1 MPASKTPAERASVGL
16 PVGPVTLQDV
26 ADTAGV
32 SRATASRVLNGSSRV
47 VGPELADRV
56 VRAAKSLRYVSN
68 APAQALARATS
79 TVVGLIVHA
88 VDDPYFSAIA
98 AGAMR
103 VATEHDLLTMM
114 ASTFRDPDREIDY
127 VSRLRAHRAR
137 GLLLVGSGFTDPSIA
152 DRLYEEISAFAAGG
166 GRVACIG
173 DHSIPFDTVL
183 PENRRGAEQAAKLL
197 LALGH
202 RRIGV
207 VSGPPELTT
216 VAHRLA
222 GFLDTLRAAGVEVPE
237 RAVVGGDFT
246 RDGGYAGM
254 LELAQRMPEVTA
266 VFALNDPTAV
276 GVMAAL
282 RDELGR
288 RVPDEV
294 SVVGF
299 DDVPAALDVTPTL
312 TTVRLPLEEMG
323 ERAMRLLLDA
333 PGHAPRTVRIKAE
346 VVARASTA
354 PPR

>member
-1 MPASKTPAERASVGL
+1 MPASKPRADRGGGA
-16 PVGPVTLQDV
+16 PGGPVTLQDV

-32 SRATASRVLNGSSRV
+32 SRATASRVLNGSARV

-114 ASTFRDPDREIDY
+114 ASTFRNPDREIDY

-137 GLLLVGSGFTDPSIA
+137 GLLLVGSGFISPSITA
-152 DRLYEEISAFAAGG
+152 RLHEEIAAFVAGG
-166 GRVACIG
+166 GRVACVG
-173 DHSIPFDTVL
+173 EHSIPFDTVL
-183 PENRRGAEQAAKLL
+183 PDNRRGAEQAAKLL

-216 VAHRLA
+216 VAHRLG
-222 GFLDTLRAAGVEVPE
+222 GFLDTVRAAGVEVPD

-254 LELAQRMPEVTA
+254 LELAQHYPEVTA

-282 RDELGR
+282 REELGR
-288 RVPDEV
+288 RVPEDV

-323 ERAMRLLLDA
+323 ARAMRLLLDD
-333 PGHAPRTVRIKAE
+333 PGRPPRTLRIKAE
-346 VVARASTA
+346 VVARGSTA
-354 PPR
+354 PAP

>member
-1 MPASKTPAERASVGL
+1 MPASKSPAERASAGS

-103 VATEHDLLTMM
+103 VATAHDLLTMM

-216 VAHRLA
+216 VAHRLG
-222 GFLDTLRAAGVEVPE
+222 GFLDTLRAAGVEVP
-237 RAVVGGDFT
+237 VVGGDFT

-288 RVPDEV
+288 RVPEEV